1 MGLTGEQI
9 RILRSQVEA
18 ELCKRSF
25 FEFFKRAVMVLEP
38 STKWSFNWHIEYV
51 CNILQEEVERI
62 IRGDKKTKDLIFSLP
77 FRSSKSLIISVC
89 LPTWC
94 LIKDPTLTIL
104 NVSATAD
111 LATKFS
117 HKAKMIITS
126 NWFEDRFSD
135 IFTLRQ
141 DSKAKSNFITD
152 KGGGIQAF
160 GITGTIIGSGG
171 DLILIDDPSSPD
183 ANNSPNSFKMVV
195 NTYLDVLY
203 SRLNNPDVGLRVL
216 VQQRLNV
223 NDLTGFLLNT
233 QPDKY
238 RHVCIPAELTDDV
251 YPKDLAMYYKD
262 GLFWPDRFSREV
274 LDDFKQVLRGSAY
287 ASQLMMRPQLLEG
300 DLIKRSWFPIIKLS
314 EVIKYNIEW
323 NLVCDTAYTTST
335 KNDPSALMICGTYQ
349 NNLYIRKV
357 IQRWLQFYELIEEI
371 KELQKIYNIKRIYVE
386 SKASGISILQEL
398 KRQTGFN
405 ILPLDPIGDKV
416 ARVTS
421 IQPQLESGRVILVED
436 DTNEA
441 FLNEVASFPAG
452 RDDQVDVLCYS
463 VQQFLNKSNAPVLKY
478 YTRKY

>member
-1 MGLTGEQI
+1 MELSTVQKE
-9 RILRSQVEA
+9 ILRKQVEA

-25 FEFFKRAVMVLEP
+25 YEFFKMAVKVLEP
-38 STKWSFNWHIEYV
+38 STPWSFNWHIEYT

-62 IRGDKKTKDLIFSLP
+62 IRGEKKTKDLIFSLP

-89 LPTWC
+89 LPSWC
-94 LIKDPTLTIL
+94 LIKDPTLSIL
-104 NVSATAD
+104 NVSATAE

-117 HKAKMIITS
+117 HKAKMLITS
-126 NWFEDRFSD
+126 NWFEERFGQ

-183 ANNSPNSFKMVV
+183 ANNSPSSFTTVI
-195 NTYLDVLY
+195 NTYLDILY

-223 NDLTGFLLNT
+223 NDLTGYLLRT

-238 RHVCIPAELTDDV
+238 RHICIPAELSDDV
-251 YPKDLAMYYKD
+251 EPKDLAMFYYD
-262 GLFWPDRFSREV
+262 GLFWPERFSRKV

-287 ASQLMMRPQLLEG
+287 ASQLMMRPQLIEG
-300 DLIKRSWFPIIKLS
+300 DLIKRSWFPKVKLS
-314 EVIKYNIEW
+314 DVLNYNIQW
-323 NLVCDTAYTTST
+323 NLVCDTAYTSSQ

-349 NNLYIRKV
+349 NKLYIRKV
-357 IQRWLQFYELIEEI
+357 IQRWLQFYELLEEI
-371 KELQKIYNIKRIYVE
+371 KEIQKIYNIRKIYIE
-386 SKASGISILQEL
+386 SKATGLSIQQEL
-398 KRQTGFN
+398 KRQTNFN
-405 ILPLDPIGDKV
+405 VLPLEPIGDKV

-421 IQPQLESGRVILVED
+421 IQPQLESGRVILIED

-441 FLNEVASFPAG
+441 FLNEVAAFPAG

-463 VQQFLNKSNAPVLKY
+463 VQEFMNKSG
-478 YTRKY
+478 TTIFR